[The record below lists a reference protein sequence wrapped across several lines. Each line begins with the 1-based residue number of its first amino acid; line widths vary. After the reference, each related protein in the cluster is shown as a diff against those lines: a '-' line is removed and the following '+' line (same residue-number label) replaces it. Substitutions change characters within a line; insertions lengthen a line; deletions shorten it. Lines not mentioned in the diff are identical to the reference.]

1 MSLQT
6 QDPPKVKKD
15 PASRPYKCP
24 MCDKAFHRLEH
35 QTRHIR
41 THTGEKPHNCLFPG
55 CFKKFSRSDEL
66 TRHLRIHTNPNLR
79 RNKNLSRADSEDT
92 AAELLLSL
100 STSLSNVVRAPLP
113 TQLRDPLPIMEDLP
127 VAEGAGEGLV
137 APTPTEERP
146 PLVKQP
152 SSTMNI
158 DILALA
164 ALEELKNL
172 ETTAKLLPLLTDYFG
187 GASPKFTPPN
197 SLQYLLNVAVGS
209 KNSKSYTTLSNLHKN
224 HLNTLLALQR
234 MTPINP
240 PAELQQPAPLRL
252 HALEESDM
260 DYLKQKL
267 KRLRPNSPNPNKNF
281 TLPNSPVLGLSS
293 ANTPIMLA
301 SNSSTNLLGLFMTP
315 APRGPSGEGQLLVPV
330 PPVPRNL
337 NQTPPSSHSNLQTP
351 KLSPKAPTGHQEEP
365 QPLPP
370 LRSLKLDLPTNLLM
384 PSLSKQ
390 FEISDQNPLF
400 VRNSNRSFS
409 LSSGK
414 SGQMRQLL
422 DE

>member
-1 MSLQT
+1 MSLKT
-6 QDPPKVKKD
+6 EEPPKVKKD
-15 PASRPYKCP
+15 PATRPYKCP

-41 THTGEKPHNCLFPG
+41 THTGEKPHSCLFPG

-79 RNKNLSRADSEDT
+79 RNKNLTRSESDDFGPVLPPT
-92 AAELLLSL
+92 ALLLSL

-113 TQLRDPLPIMEDLP
+113 TLLKDPLPIMEDP
-127 VAEGAGEGLV
+127 SVEDGAGDGL
-137 APTPTEERP
+137 AEATPTEERP
-146 PLVKQP
+146 PLEKQL

-158 DILALA
+158 DMLALA

-187 GASPKFTPPN
+187 GASAKFAPPN

-224 HLNTLLALQR
+224 HLTTLLALQR

-240 PAELQQPAPLRL
+240 PAELHQPAPLKL
-252 HALEESDM
+252 HGLEESDM

-267 KRLRPNSPNPNKNF
+267 KRLRPNSPTPNKNF

-301 SNSSTNLLGLFMTP
+301 SNSSTNLLGFFMTP
-315 APRGPSGEGQLLVPV
+315 AMRATSNDSQILVHPPPIPRHF
-330 PPVPRNL
+330 

-351 KLSPKAPTGHQEEP
+351 KLSPKAPGGHQDEA

-384 PSLSKQ
+384 PALNKQ

-400 VRNSNRSFS
+400 LRTTNRSFS

-414 SGQMRQLL
+414 GG
-422 DE
+422 